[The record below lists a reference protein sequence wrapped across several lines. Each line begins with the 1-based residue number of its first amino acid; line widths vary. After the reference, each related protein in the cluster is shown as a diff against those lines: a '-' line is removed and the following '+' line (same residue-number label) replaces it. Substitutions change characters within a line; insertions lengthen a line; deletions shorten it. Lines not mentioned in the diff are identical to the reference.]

1 MPTDRATADYEA
13 EQQKREKLQDGCA
26 LEISLTED
34 AIEHA
39 LDSSPSPVCAQ
50 CVNWRSQRQPHLAD
64 GATSLTR
71 GFCTTRAAADLPQ
84 MSQDYAQKCSFFEE
98 EIPF

>member
-13 EQQKREKLQDGCA
+13 EQQKREIAQDGLA
-26 LEISLTED
+26 LAQSLTED
-34 AIEHA
+34 EREH
-39 LDSSPSPVCAQ
+39 SSDAPIPPACAQ